1 MKWLFRRSKEWRR
14 TFSESAELTGERII
28 VRPEPANYR
37 GGTKPHSAVKGN
49 GHLALTNRRLVFCK
63 LTGAVEEVLV
73 AGIVGT
79 RRSTW
84 FRGARAGRREHLV
97 IDIIDLGEIGFFVR
111 DIAAWER
118 AIAEARAPRSGSG
131 QVPALE

>member
-14 TFSESAELTGERII
+14 TFSESAELTGERIM

-37 GGTKPHSAVKGN
+37 GGTKPHSSVKGN

-79 RRSTW
+79 RRAAW
-84 FRGARAGRREHLV
+84 FRGARAGRRDHLV
-97 IDIIDLGEIGFFVR
+97 IDTVDPGEVGFFVR
-111 DIAAWER
+111 DIDAWEH
-118 AIAEARAPRSGSG
+118 AIAEARAPGSG
-131 QVPALE
+131 LGRVPSIE

>member
-14 TFSESAELTGERII
+14 TFNESAELTGERII
-28 VRPEPANYR
+28 VRPESASYR

-79 RRSTW
+79 RRSAW
-84 FRGARAGRREHLV
+84 FRGARTGGRLHLV
-97 IDIIDLGEIGFFVR
+97 IDTIDSGEVGFFVR
-111 DIAAWER
+111 DIDAWER
-118 AIAEARAPRSGSG
+118 AIAGARAPGSGSG
-131 QVPALE
+131 RVPSIE